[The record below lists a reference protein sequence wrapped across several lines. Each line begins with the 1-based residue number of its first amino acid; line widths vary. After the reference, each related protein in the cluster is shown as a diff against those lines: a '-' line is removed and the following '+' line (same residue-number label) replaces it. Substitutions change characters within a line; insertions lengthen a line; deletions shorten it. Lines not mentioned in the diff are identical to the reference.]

1 MLARLA
7 DELPHGD
14 YLYEPKWDGFRCLAF
29 RDGDHVELWSR
40 HRRELTRYFPE
51 VVEALR
57 LLDEP
62 RAVLDGELMLRT
74 GDFGALMARIHPAAS
89 RVERLR
95 RETPACFVAF
105 DLLAVGDRDLRG
117 QPFAERRALLE
128 RLQGLEVTPATRD
141 RSAAAAWLGGSPDGA
156 IDGVVAKP
164 ADLRYRA
171 GDRAM
176 VKVKT
181 RRTADCVV
189 AGFRWLA
196 AAPLPS
202 TLILGLND
210 SGGGLVHVGVAGGFA
225 TAERR
230 RVLEHVA
237 PYAADLDEHPWRHG
251 FPLAGTGNPTGRL
264 KGSAGRWTPDM
275 PQDWMPLRPELVC
288 EIAFDRVDDGRFR
301 HPTRFLRWRPDRDA
315 RSCSL
320 AQL

>member
-7 DELPHGD
+7 DELPRGD

-29 RDGDHVELWSR
+29 RDGEAVQLWSR

-51 VVEALR
+51 VVDALR
-57 LLDEP
+57 ALNE
-62 RAVLDGELMLRT
+62 RRVVLDGELIVPGRE
-74 GDFGALMARIHPAAS
+74 FAALMARIHPAAS
-89 RVERLR
+89 RVDRLR

-105 DLLAVGDRDLRG
+105 DMLAIGDRDLRG
-117 QPFAERRALLE
+117 RPFAERRSLLE
-128 RLQGLEVTPATRD
+128 RLDGVEVTPTTRD
-141 RSAAAAWLGGSPDGA
+141 PDEAAAWLGGAPDGA
-156 IDGVVAKP
+156 IDGVVAKS
-164 ADLRYRA
+164 AELRYRA

-196 AAPLPS
+196 SAPLPS
-202 TLILGLND
+202 TLVLALYD
-210 SGGGLVHVGVAGGFA
+210 GGQLVHVGVAGGFA

-237 PYAADLDEHPWRHG
+237 PFAVELDTHPWRDG

-264 KGSAGRWTPDM
+264 KGSAGRWTPDL
-275 PQDWMPLRPELVC
+275 PQDWVPLRPELVC
-288 EIAFDRVDDGRFR
+288 EVAFDRVDDGRFR
-301 HPTRFLRWRPDRDA
+301 HPARFVRWRPDRDA
-315 RSCSL
+315 RSCAL
-320 AQL
+320 DQL